1 MIIIIINLMILSGS
15 RSSLV
20 NAHITSIDNFQEF
33 ILGGKRGARRAPSM
47 MSDFC

>member
-20 NAHITSIDNFQEF
+20 NIMFSGIHS
-33 ILGGKRGARRAPSM
+33 ARRQKGRAARTIY
-47 MSDFC
+47 DVGLLLVTW

>member
-33 ILGGKRGARRAPSM
+33 I
-47 MSDFC
+47 